1 MLINQLVWTGPAVT
15 LDRVPDRYMNM
26 DPFAAPEEAL
36 RLEIARLSAEL
47 EQALVASE
55 DAQKEIAALAQERDV
70 LAAARAQQLAA
81 RASADAARQ
90 SAERDVVALR
100 SHLVI
105 ARRVLEQQQ
114 VTGAANDARDEE
126 LSVALEEAQTLAE
139 ELQIANDAL
148 IRSNHELDQRV
159 AERTEALDQAN
170 ARLEAINADLQRRV
184 DVEAAARQ
192 EAQTLLFQSQK
203 LEAIGQLT
211 GGIAHDFNNLLTVIT
226 GSIEFLRQSND
237 PARHARLLHRIEE
250 AAWRGADL
258 TRRLLAFGRRQPLH
272 PDRVELGVQ
281 AAGLTELLSHTLRE
295 DIDIDMRFDPDVWP
309 VEADVGALELALL
322 NLAVNARDAMPGSG
336 RIVLAAH
343 NVSLNDAIP
352 SRLGLAKGDY
362 VEISVTDT
370 GSGMP
375 PDVLE
380 RVFEPFF
387 TTKQVGKGTGLG
399 LAQVYGFAK
408 QSGGT
413 AWVESQPGKG
423 TSVHILL
430 PRSWRERVANAAPAS
445 VPERRTLEQAGEIS
459 VLVVEDDEAVAS
471 VVVDMLSQLGCQP
484 VHVDSV
490 AGALGVLSGGHRV
503 DLVFTDVL
511 LPGGSGLD
519 LAREISRRELNV
531 PVVLTSGYGGGVT
544 ARLAAAKLPFLRKPY
559 RVEALKAVIDE
570 ALRMQ
575 VPQVQH

>member
-1 MLINQLVWTGPAVT
+1 MKMST
-15 LDRVPDRYMNM
+15 L
-26 DPFAAPEEAL
+26 AAPEDDL
-36 RLEIARLSAEL
+36 RREIRRLSAEL
-47 EQALVASE
+47 EQALVATE
-55 DAQKEIAALAQERDV
+55 DAHKEITALARERDA
-70 LAAARAQQLAA
+70 LAATCTRI
-81 RASADAARQ
+81 RSDRETVDAARK
-90 SAERDVVALR
+90 SAEHEAVSLRASLAVVR
-100 SHLVI
+100 GT
-105 ARRVLEQQQ
+105 LEQQQ
-114 VTGAANDARDEE
+114 TGSTADDARDEE

-139 ELQIANDAL
+139 ELQVANDAL
-148 IRSNHELDQRV
+148 ISSNHELDRRV
-159 AERTEALDQAN
+159 AERTEELDEAN

-192 EAQTLLFQSQK
+192 EAQMLLFQSQK

-226 GSIEFLRQSND
+226 GSIEFLRQAID
-237 PARHARLLHRIEE
+237 PARRERLLRRIEE

-272 PDRVELGVQ
+272 PDRVELGVH
-281 AAGLTELLSHTLRE
+281 AAGLIELLRHTLRE
-295 DIDIDMRFDPDVWP
+295 DINIDLRFDPDVWP

-322 NLAVNARDAMPGSG
+322 NLAVNARDAMPSSG

-343 NVSLNDAIP
+343 NISLDSGKP
-352 SRLGLAKGDY
+352 SRPGLAKGDY

-375 PDVLE
+375 PDVLD

-413 AWVESQPGKG
+413 AWVESQPGRG
-423 TSVHILL
+423 TAVHILL
-430 PRSWRERVANAAPAS
+430 PRSWRERVAEIVPAGAPD
-445 VPERRTLEQAGEIS
+445 RRTLEQAGGVS

-490 AGALGVLSGGHRV
+490 AGALGVLSGDHPV

-511 LPGGSGLD
+511 LPGGGSGLD

-531 PVVLTSGYGGGVT
+531 PVILTSGYGGGVT
-544 ARLAAAKLPFLRKPY
+544 ARLAAANLPFLRKPY

>member
-1 MLINQLVWTGPAVT
+1 MKMNSLV
-15 LDRVPDRYMNM
+15 
-26 DPFAAPEEAL
+26 APEDTL
-36 RLEIARLSAEL
+36 RREIARLSAEL
-47 EQALVASE
+47 EQALVATE
-55 DAQKEIAALAQERDV
+55 DAHKEIAALARERDA
-70 LAAARAQQLAA
+70 LAATCTRLRSDRDTADTART
-81 RASADAARQ
+81 
-90 SAERDVVALR
+90 SAEHDAVILRTSLAVA
-100 SHLVI
+100 HGT
-105 ARRVLEQQQ
+105 LEQQHAGS
-114 VTGAANDARDEE
+114 TADDAKDEE

-148 IRSNHELDQRV
+148 MRSNHELDRRV
-159 AERTEALDQAN
+159 DERTEALDQAN

-226 GSIEFLRQSND
+226 GSIEFLRQAND
-237 PARHARLLHRIEE
+237 AARRDRLLHRIEE

-281 AAGLTELLSHTLRE
+281 AAGLIELLRHTLRE
-295 DIDIDMRFDPDVWP
+295 DIDIDLRFDPDVWP

-322 NLAVNARDAMPGSG
+322 NLAVNARDAMPASG

-343 NVSLNDAIP
+343 NLSLNDGTP

-375 PDVLE
+375 PDVLD

-430 PRSWRERVANAAPAS
+430 PRSWRERMAEAAPAS
-445 VPERRTLEQAGEIS
+445 TPDRRALEQTGGIS

-471 VVVDMLSQLGCQP
+471 VVVDMLSQLGCHP
-484 VHVDSV
+484 VHVESV
-490 AGALGVLSGGHRV
+490 AGALGVLSGDHRV

-511 LPGGSGLD
+511 LPGGGSGLD

-531 PVVLTSGYGGGVT
+531 PVILTSGYGGGVT
-544 ARLAAAKLPFLRKPY
+544 ARLAAANLPFLRKPY
-559 RVEALKAVIDE
+559 RVEALKAVIDD

>member
-1 MLINQLVWTGPAVT
+1 
-15 LDRVPDRYMNM
+15 MNM
-26 DPFAAPEEAL
+26 DPLAAPKETL
-36 RLEIARLSAEL
+36 RREIARLSAEL
-47 EQALVASE
+47 EQALVAAE
-55 DAQKEIAALAQERDV
+55 DAHKEIAALARERDA
-70 LAAARAQQLAA
+70 L
-81 RASADAARQ
+81 ASACAHHRTARETADTGRQ
-90 SAERDVVALR
+90 SAERDVATLRVQLASVQVA
-100 SHLVI
+100 
-105 ARRVLEQQQ
+105 LEQQRAS
-114 VTGAANDARDEE
+114 GAANDARDAASSVRDEE

-139 ELQIANDAL
+139 ELQVANDAL
-148 IRSNHELDQRV
+148 ICSNHELDRRV
-159 AERTEALDQAN
+159 EERTEALDQAN
-170 ARLEAINADLQRRV
+170 ATLEAINADLQRRV

-226 GSIEFLRQSND
+226 GSIEFLRQAID
-237 PARHARLLHRIEE
+237 PARRERLLHRIEE

-281 AAGLTELLSHTLRE
+281 AAGLIELLRHTLRE
-295 DIDIDMRFDPDVWP
+295 DIDIDLRFEPDLWP

-322 NLAVNARDAMPGSG
+322 NLAVNARDAMPASG
-336 RIVLAAH
+336 RIVLAAR
-343 NVSLNDAIP
+343 NLSLDNGSP
-352 SRLGLAKGDY
+352 SRLGVGKGDY

-375 PDVLE
+375 PEVLE

-430 PRSWRERVANAAPAS
+430 PRSWRERMAEVVTAGMPD
-445 VPERRTLEQAGEIS
+445 RRALEQAGGIS

-484 VHVDSV
+484 VHVDTV
-490 AGALGVLSGGHRV
+490 AGALGVLSGDQRV

-511 LPGGSGLD
+511 LPGGGSGLD

-544 ARLAAAKLPFLRKPY
+544 ARLAAANLPFLRKPY

-570 ALRMQ
+570 ALRVQ